1 MVETAILSR
10 TSLADQ
16 IRDHLLSRIVRGELK
31 PGERLV
37 ELKIA
42 TEMSTSQAP
51 VREAL
56 RQLDALG
63 VIETLRNKGARVRV
77 ISDKEMR
84 EIYDVRAQIEG
95 YAAEIVAGQGAPL
108 KTRLEEQ
115 IRKMRAAARA
125 NDSLNFS
132 EHNTNFHRLILEAT
146 GNSTLVELWE
156 RLHVKVSTMVNVLR
170 RNTDLSTV
178 ANSHQPIVDAIVARD
193 PTRARQAA
201 VEHVLENK
209 PEEPAH

>member
-1 MVETAILSR
+1 MVEPLVLSR

-16 IRDHLLSRIVRGELK
+16 IRDHLLSRIVQGELK

-63 VIETLRNKGARVRV
+63 IIETLRNKGARVRV
-77 ISDKEMR
+77 IPDKELR
-84 EIYDVRAQIEG
+84 ELYDVRAQIEG
-95 YAAEIVAGQGAPL
+95 YAAEIIAEQGAPL
-108 KTRLEEQ
+108 KTKLEEQ
-115 IRKMRAAARA
+115 VRKMRAAARA
-125 NDSLNFS
+125 NDSLSFS

-146 GNSTLVELWE
+146 GNSTLIELWE
-156 RLHVKVSTMVNVLR
+156 RLHVKVSTMVNVVR
-170 RNTDLSTV
+170 QNTDLAAV
-178 ANSHQPIVDAIVARD
+178 ANSHQPIIDAIAARD
-193 PTRARQAA
+193 PVQARKVA
-201 VEHVLENK
+201 VEHVLANK
-209 PEEPAH
+209 PE